1 MPSSPP
7 RPPPLPPLEQRGA
20 LCLGACLNAL
30 FAHAAQPRAA
40 AHWSAPGVLHLS
52 EALFRTDPLGL
63 RGFGAP
69 EDEYRGEAQLALAMA
84 FGCRSREE
92 LFALEAAPA
101 APAHGPEALLALLRR
116 SFQARTV
123 WPTILEP
130 SSASSLRRAL
140 QLCDCDRRAGGE
152 RGA

>member
-1 MPSSPP
+1 MPSSQP
-7 RPPPLPPLEQRGA
+7 RPPPPPPLELRGA

-52 EALFRTDPLGL
+52 EALFRMDPLGL

-84 FGCRSREE
+84 FGCQSREE
-92 LFALEAAPA
+92 LFALEAAPV
-101 APAHGPEALLALLRR
+101 APDHSPDALWALLRR

-123 WPTILEP
+123 WPTVLDP
-130 SSASSLRRAL
+130 SLASSLRRAL
-140 QLCDCDRRAGGE
+140 QLCDRRVGGE